1 MNEINKNSDLPKA
14 SGLKQNKSAVTN
26 EIQRISKIYRNNSD
40 NTVVVLNDK
49 GDRRK
54 SLNNNNNAVALL
66 NEKANRRTSLRID
79 QRQ

>member
-14 SGLKQNKSAVTN
+14 SGLKQNKSAIAN

-54 SLNNNNNAVALL
+54 SLNNNAAALL
-66 NEKANRRTSLRID
+66 NEKAIRRTSLRID